1 MTTQRRYT
9 VGKENL
15 KKYTDAIA
23 FNIKEGKLSQR
34 SLAKELKMSI
44 STINNLAQSNSDP
57 KLSTLL
63 DLADAL
69 DLSLDE
75 LIGYTV
81 PVRPVAEPT
90 ELSPEQVNQMEKS
103 LLQLHSNLSAIGT
116 FQQNEDIDR
125 IIEYT
130 QDCIQQ
136 ILQGQKLK
144 EEK

>member
-1 MTTQRRYT
+1 MS
-9 VGKENL
+9 KKDL
-15 KKYTDAIA
+15 KTYTDAIA
-23 FNIKEGKLSQR
+23 INIKEGKLSQR
-34 SLAKELKMSI
+34 ALAKELGMSI

-81 PVRPVAEPT
+81 PIRPVAEPT
-90 ELSPEQVNQMEKS
+90 ELSPAQVNQMEKS
-103 LLQLHSNLSAIGT
+103 LIQLHSNLSAIGNY
-116 FQQNEDIDR
+116 QQNEDIDK

-130 QDCIQQ
+130 QDCITQ
-136 ILQGQKLK
+136 ILNGQKLK
-144 EEK
+144 EEKRP

>member
-1 MTTQRRYT
+1 M
-9 VGKENL
+9 GKENL

-34 SLAKELKMSI
+34 ALAKELKMSI

-90 ELSPEQVNQMEKS
+90 ELSPEQINQMEKS

>member
-1 MTTQRRYT
+1 ME
-9 VGKENL
+9 KENL

-34 SLAKELKMSI
+34 ALAKELKMSI

-125 IIEYT
+125 IIDYT
-130 QDCIQQ
+130 QDCITQ

-144 EEK
+144 EEKRP